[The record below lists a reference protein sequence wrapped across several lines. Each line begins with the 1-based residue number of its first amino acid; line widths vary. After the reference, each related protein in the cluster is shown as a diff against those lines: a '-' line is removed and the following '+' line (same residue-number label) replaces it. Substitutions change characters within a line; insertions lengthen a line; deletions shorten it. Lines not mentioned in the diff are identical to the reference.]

1 MNRLRA
7 FTSSVL
13 LLGVL
18 AACAAPRQTAI
29 PTTIAPAPTT
39 QPPNSPILP
48 SSTELFLA
56 RPDSARGP
64 LVAYDVANGQQL
76 FHLPAG
82 LMSADEKAY
91 LAADVA
97 GDKTTLQMFDVH
109 TGQPVK
115 AFPFDSQWELSAVSP
130 NGRWAALTRVWS
142 AAEKQQQASAG
153 TVKAEVLVVDTQSG
167 EAAHRVSLDGN
178 FEVDGLSNRGDSLFL
193 IEYLPA
199 LNPDHYQIRLYDL
212 AVRKLQDV
220 VLVDKR
226 APDEVMAGEA
236 REAVGSRDGRWL
248 LTLYL
253 RTKGHSAF
261 IHALNLNDK
270 FTLCIDLPSGDGDM
284 EKLKSYSL
292 ALAPDGHTLY
302 VANSEL
308 GLVARVNLNDLSV
321 TNAARFE
328 AAGAPLLSNPQTTGR
343 SVVSPD
349 GKYLYFTDGAQAW
362 AHQTG
367 SAVATVFDLSTPIT
381 SLGVSR
387 DGHRLYATTT
397 DRLLRVF
404 DAASGAAL
412 SFPVMSQ

>member
-1 MNRLRA
+1 MNRLRVL
-7 FTSSVL
+7 TSSLL

-29 PTTIAPAPTT
+29 PTAIAPASTA
-39 QPPNSPILP
+39 QPPNHPT
-48 SSTELFLA
+48 TELFLA
-56 RPDSARGP
+56 RPDGARGP
-64 LVAYDVANGQQL
+64 LVAYDVVNGQPR
-76 FHLPAG
+76 FDLPAG
-82 LMSADEKAY
+82 LMSADEKSY
-91 LAADVA
+91 LAADAA
-97 GDKTTLQMFDVH
+97 GDKTMLRAFDVH

-115 AFPFDSQWELSAVSP
+115 AFPFDGRWELGAVSP
-130 NGRWAALTRVWS
+130 NGRWAALARLWS
-142 AAEKQQQASAG
+142 EAEKQQPAG
-153 TVKAEVLVVDTQSG
+153 AKIVKAEVLVVDTQSG
-167 EAAHRVSLDGN
+167 KAAHRVSLDGN

-199 LNPDHYQIRLYDL
+199 LNPDHYQIRWFDL
-212 AVRKLQDV
+212 VTRKLQDS

-253 RTKGHSAF
+253 RTNGHSAF
-261 IHALNLNDK
+261 VHALNLNDK
-270 FTLCIDLPSGDGDM
+270 FTLCIDLPSGDGEM

-292 ALAPDGHTLY
+292 ALAPDGYTLY
-302 VANSEL
+302 AANPAL
-308 GLVARVNLNDLSV
+308 GLAARVDLNDLNV
-321 TNAARFE
+321 THAARFE
-328 AAGAPLLSNPQTTGR
+328 AADPPSPGNPQTTGR
-343 SVVSPD
+343 SVISPD
-349 GKYLYFTDGAQAW
+349 GKYLYFTNGERVW

-367 SAVATVFDLSTPIT
+367 SAAATAFDLSTPIT

-397 DRLLRVF
+397 NRLLRVF

-412 SFPVMSQ
+412 SFPAMGQ